1 MILSGTTAV
10 AGIMG
15 WPIGHSRSPRLHG
28 YWLREYG
35 VDGVYL
41 PLVASPE
48 GIEAAFRGLPGLGFR
63 GVNVTIPHKLSALA
77 ACDYI
82 DDVAARIGAVN
93 TIIIGEDGALS
104 GTNTDAFG
112 FLANL
117 RQESDWRGV
126 EGPAVVLGAG
136 GAARAVCVAL
146 LDAGVPEVRIANRT
160 DSRAQ
165 ALADEFGLTAFPWA
179 DRAAAL
185 DGAAL
190 VVNATSL
197 GMTGQPMLDL
207 PLDALPINALV
218 HDIVYAPLET
228 ELLTQARARGN
239 PIVDGLGM
247 LLHQARPG
255 FEAWFGVSPDVTP
268 ALRNFVLES

>member
-77 ACDYI
+77 ACDHI

-197 GMTGQPMLDL
+197 GMTGQPTLDL
-207 PLDALPINALV
+207 LLDALPIDALV

>member
-77 ACDYI
+77 ACDHI

-255 FEAWFGVSPDVTP
+255 FEAWFGVLPDVTP

>member
-28 YWLREYG
+28 YWLRKYG
-35 VDGVYL
+35 VNGVYL
-41 PLVASPE
+41 PLVSSPE

-77 ACDYI
+77 ACDHI

-165 ALADEFGLTAFPWA
+165 ALADEFGLTAFPWV

-207 PLDALPINALV
+207 PLDALPIDALV

>member
-77 ACDYI
+77 ACDHV

-207 PLDALPINALV
+207 PLDALPIDALV

>member
-1 MILSGTTAV
+1 M
-10 AGIMG
+10 
-15 WPIGHSRSPRLHG
+15 
-28 YWLREYG
+28 
-35 VDGVYL
+35 
-41 PLVASPE
+41 
-48 GIEAAFRGLPGLGFR
+48 GFR

-77 ACDYI
+77 ACDHI

>member
-77 ACDYI
+77 ACDHI

-239 PIVDGLGM
+239 PVVDGLGM

>member
-28 YWLREYG
+28 YWLRKYG
-35 VDGVYL
+35 VNGVYL

-48 GIEAAFRGLPGLGFR
+48 GIEAAFRGLPSLGFR

-77 ACDYI
+77 ACDHI

-197 GMTGQPMLDL
+197 GMTGQPTLDL
-207 PLDALPINALV
+207 LLDALPIDALV

>member
-77 ACDYI
+77 ACDHI

-117 RQESDWRGV
+117 RQESDWRAV